1 MTQDLCALSPDIIRA
16 IERDLLIETPLA
28 PADLLFVFGTH
39 VGVAEFLEVIEGL
52 WHRRLFNWVLVTGGV
67 MGDDPRSEAE
77 ILAEGMLAMGVPA
90 ERVILEETATNTG
103 ENVIFSLP
111 LIDQHLGLGNVGS
124 LIAVGKYY
132 SSARY
137 LMTLERHWP
146 EVKKMLASVHLHPH
160 PREDWPH
167 HEATRAKVLAE
178 WRKLETYKRF
188 GFIAPL
194 PFQKGD

>member
-1 MTQDLCALSPDIIRA
+1 MTQDVRTLSPETIAA

-39 VGVAEFLEVIEGL
+39 IGVPEFLEVIEGL
-52 WHRRLFNWVLVTGGV
+52 WQRRLFNWVLVSGGV
-67 MGDDPRSEAE
+67 TGNESRTEAE
-77 ILAEGMLAMGVPA
+77 ILAEGMIALGVPP
-90 ERVILEETATNTG
+90 ERIILEEAATNTG
-103 ENVIFSLP
+103 ENVIYSLP
-111 LIDQHLGLGNVGS
+111 IIDRHLGLSNVSS

-146 EVKKMLASVHLHPH
+146 TVTKMLAPVHFHPH

-167 HEATRAKVLAE
+167 HPLTRQKVLSE
-178 WRKLETYKRF
+178 WRKLEAYQKA
-188 GFIAPL
+188 GFIAPWR
-194 PFQKGD
+194 PRKRG